1 MANTFTSV
9 VRQHWEKAPQAYL
22 EKYSVAMEL
31 ATMKVVPDG
40 TVLNIPRVA
49 LNRTQS
55 YTKYTDVTIAD
66 ATTGSDTL
74 TINTN
79 AIASFK
85 LDYLDSEDNYISMTP
100 EIGQRAG
107 TMLRQRLDGDFL
119 NQILNANTVYDN
131 GGLRANTGTIT
142 PIALTTGASQNISTV
157 FGGAQASLLDIGVMD
172 SRLAL
177 VVDSYTVNT
186 LNTLGLEVGFDVAD
200 RAYQEKVFKGYRG
213 RFLGMEVYA
222 AGCLTASTVLD
233 MATNPT
239 ANDYIYIKGVKFTF
253 VSSIGTTAGNVLIG
267 ASADATRVNLETL
280 INAPETTTANG
291 VALDAFDL
299 AKLEGVTA
307 VDSPSWD
314 TLTLTSKRGQMS
326 CVSSMTNASNDF
338 QAETLNCAIM
348 EKGAIW
354 VALRDNVK
362 VIDRDEPKSF
372 VTNYF
377 WLTRYGIT
385 TPYAGKE
392 RMVRIAIQS
401 RSAEA

>member
-307 VDSPSWD
+307 VDSPS
-314 TLTLTSKRGQMS
+314 
-326 CVSSMTNASNDF
+326 
-338 QAETLNCAIM
+338 
-348 EKGAIW
+348 
-354 VALRDNVK
+354 
-362 VIDRDEPKSF
+362 
-372 VTNYF
+372 
-377 WLTRYGIT
+377 
-385 TPYAGKE
+385 
-392 RMVRIAIQS
+392 
-401 RSAEA
+401 